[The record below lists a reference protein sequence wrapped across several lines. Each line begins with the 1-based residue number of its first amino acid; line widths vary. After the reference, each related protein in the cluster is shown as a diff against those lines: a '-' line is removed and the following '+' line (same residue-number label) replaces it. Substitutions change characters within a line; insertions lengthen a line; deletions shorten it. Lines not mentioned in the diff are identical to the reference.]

1 MTSLEEKAAVMS
13 AQITARSG
21 TTQGVDKAAS
31 PADSQAS
38 SSRFAERKRIPMTL
52 PTQKLAVPEIPG
64 YFTYWMMGKPERL
77 QAADNAGYEFVHEGE
92 VNVNNSSLG
101 GDAAKSGNTD
111 MGSRVSVLASSTG
124 DGESSGGQPLRLYLM
139 KQKWE
144 WHIADQ
150 GILERQNEGIANAL
164 TASFGAGTV
173 GGKAEGETNV
183 DFQQRYVDPRRSR
196 VPDFFKPKRKRS

>member
-1 MTSLEEKAAVMS
+1 MSSLEEKAAVMS
-13 AQITARSG
+13 AQLAARSG
-21 TTQGVDKAAS
+21 TTQGKDNSSS
-31 PADSQAS
+31 PANSQAS
-38 SSRFAERKRIPMTL
+38 SSSRAERKRIPMTL

-64 YFTYWMMGKPERL
+64 YFTYWMLGKPERL
-77 QAADNAGYEFVHEGE
+77 KAADDAGYEFVHEEE

-124 DGESSGGQPLRLYLM
+124 EGESSGGQPLRLYLM

-144 WHIADQ
+144 WHLEDQ

-164 TASFGAGTV
+164 TASFGQGAV
-173 GGKAEGETNV
+173 GGKADGETSA

-196 VPDFFKPKRKRS
+196 VPDFFKPKRKR